1 MSAALDP
8 RFNWGQTV
16 LAAQDLFNDGT
27 YPDQP
32 IDALLVRKGDAGEV
46 VQVGK
51 HVDSG
56 TIVYMVAFALNK
68 VVGCFESE
76 LMPSDSMGVTG

>member
-1 MSAALDP
+1 MSAEMDP
-8 RFNWGQTV
+8 RFDWGQKV
-16 LAAQDLFNDGT
+16 LATHDLFNDGT
-27 YPDQP
+27 FPEQP
-32 IDALLVRKGDAGEV
+32 TDALLVRKGDTGEV

-51 HVDSG
+51 HVESG

-76 LMPSDSMGVTG
+76 LMSLDSMGVTG

>member
-1 MSAALDP
+1 MSAAMDP
-8 RFNWGQTV
+8 RFDWGQKV
-16 LAAQDLFNDGT
+16 LATQDLFNDGT
-27 YPDQP
+27 YPEQP
-32 IDALLVRKGDAGEV
+32 ADELLVRKGDTGEI

-51 HVDSG
+51 HIDSG

-76 LMPSDSMGVTG
+76 LMPLDSMGVSG

>member
-1 MSAALDP
+1 MSAAVDP
-8 RFNWGQTV
+8 RFDWGQKV
-16 LAAQDLFNDGT
+16 LATENLFNDGT

-32 IDALLVRKGDAGEV
+32 ADALLVRTGDIGEI

-51 HVDSG
+51 HVDTG

-76 LMPSDSMGVTG
+76 LMPLDSMGVSG